1 LSETIRVR
9 PWPDPIIDTLGHD
22 PRSLYVETFWLP
34 TLGPS
39 TLLLLRRLAACFD
52 EHPDGVELLVAETS
66 QSLGLGFR
74 QGRSS
79 PLRRSLSRLVQFD
92 MARPDGD
99 AVGAH
104 DAGEVSDLAVRRLVP
119 PVNRRHVRRLPAHL
133 QKAHEEWTRA
143 RLAEPPAEATRRN
156 ARWLAL
162 NLTQAGQD
170 VDRVERALHAAGFH
184 PGMCRETAA
193 WAWDRHR
200 PETVPVLAGAV
211 A

>member
-52 EHPDGVELLVAETS
+52 EHPKGVELLVAETS

-74 QGRSS
+74 AGRSS

-99 AVGAH
+99 AAEAH

-119 PVNRRHVRRLPAHL
+119 PVNRRHIRRLPPHL
-133 QKAHEEWTRA
+133 QTAHEEWARA

>member
-52 EHPDGVELLVAETS
+52 EHPDGVELLMAETS

-74 QGRSS
+74 EGRSA
-79 PLRRSLSRLVQFD
+79 PLRRSLLRLVQFD
-92 MARPDGD
+92 LAHPDGD
-99 AVGAH
+99 PVE
-104 DAGEVSDLAVRRLVP
+104 AGEVSDLAVRRLVP
-119 PVNRRHVRRLPAHL
+119 PVNRRHVRRLPPHL
-133 QKAHEEWTRA
+133 QEAHEGWVRA
-143 RLAEPPAEATRRN
+143 RLAEPPAEAARRN

-184 PGMCRETAA
+184 PGMCRETAV

-200 PETVPVLAGAV
+200 ADPVPFLAGAV

>member
-1 LSETIRVR
+1 MSETIRVR

-39 TLLLLRRLAACFD
+39 SPLLSRRLSPSFD
-52 EHPDGVELLVAETS
+52 GHPEGVECLVAETS

-74 QGRSS
+74 KGRSS
-79 PLRRSLSRLVQFD
+79 PLRRSLSRLIQFD
-92 MARPDGD
+92 MARPDCVAGEAGD
-99 AVGAH
+99 AG
-104 DAGEVSDLAVRRLVP
+104 GISDLAVRRLVP
-119 PVNRRHVRRLPAHL
+119 PVNRRHVRRLPLHL
-133 QKAHEEWTRA
+133 QQAHEEWARA
-143 RLAEPPAEATRRN
+143 RLAEPPAEAARRN

-193 WAWDRHR
+193 WAWDRYR
-200 PETVPVLAGAV
+200 PEAVPFLAGAV